1 MNVLALS
8 AYFCRPPHPR
18 LRSATLNT
26 HRDFLVRFL
35 LTQSL
40 HHHFLQ
46 FLNGNISIFLSHS
59 ICLVEEV
66 FIQLFLSSSH
76 FFKLTFS
83 CNFFTEVPLAVSN
96 WLAGQWEKVF
106 LYSLYYNSM
115 LYVYICVSFKVS
127 SGICV
132 VTTEPKLQV
141 TFIFKRWISGR
152 ESLHWKARSLN
163 ACVICV
169 LWQTLPRPNTR
180 NKLLHIYTPNF
191 MKGVLLHSPWLT
203 VAAGDRSYIRIYLVW
218 ILKRKII
225 NSSCLCVIRLR
236 NYFHKFKRVGW
247 SSPFF
252 LPLLIWV
259 FFLNLVE
266 AKDKEKIQILNPDFF
281 LLINYLVNLRLNKL
295 RVDPPSS

>member
-1 MNVLALS
+1 M
-8 AYFCRPPHPR
+8 R
-18 LRSATLNT
+18 LI
-26 HRDFLVRFL
+26 
-35 LTQSL
+35 QSVVWYL
-40 HHHFLQ
+40 CSNHWTKTT
-46 FLNGNISIFLSHS
+46 GNIYFQKVKVESH
-59 ICLVEEV
+59 
-66 FIQLFLSSSH
+66 
-76 FFKLTFS
+76 
-83 CNFFTEVPLAVSN
+83 
-96 WLAGQWEKVF
+96 
-106 LYSLYYNSM
+106 
-115 LYVYICVSFKVS
+115 
-127 SGICV
+127 
-132 VTTEPKLQV
+132 
-141 TFIFKRWISGR
+141 
-152 ESLHWKARSLN
+152 LHWKARSLN